1 MTNRMLDRQELADHF
16 RVSVATVDRWIR
28 DGVPCMKPSTRVV
41 RFDLAEVLEW
51 AKAGKAESKAAI

>member
-1 MTNRMLDRQELADHF
+1 MSDQIVDRQELANHF

-41 RFDLAEVLEW
+41 RFNIAEVIEW
-51 AKAGKAESKAAI
+51 AKAGKTESKAAV